1 MTLSLHRG
9 RGGEVD
15 AVEIYRPEQD
25 VTVLFR
31 DIPLFDLPEGRPAT
45 GFRSEAAALAEP
57 SAADGVREAVG
68 DRCRV
73 VACAGQ

>member
-31 DIPLFDLPEGRPAT
+31 DIPLFDLPEGRLSDRVQVRGRCT
-45 GFRSEAAALAEP
+45 GRAE
-57 SAADGVREAVG
+57 R
-68 DRCRV
+68 R
-73 VACAGQ
+73 